1 MTLLAPHRLSR
12 LRPGMLAALLLVGMS
27 VAPPAPASQQ
37 LHYKA
42 GCVACHMVD
51 RKLVGPSYKD
61 IAARYKGRADAIPY
75 LSQRVRK
82 GGPGNWG
89 TVPMAANDVKR
100 LSDKELTELLG
111 WILAT
116 K

>member
-1 MTLLAPHRLSR
+1 MPTLPPNRRSR
-12 LRPGMLAALLLVGMS
+12 LLPCVLAAQLLLGLS
-27 VAPPAPASQQ
+27 VAPAALASQH
-37 LHYKA
+37 LHMKS

-51 RKLVGPSYKD
+51 RKLVGPSYKE
-61 IAARYKGRADAIPY
+61 IAVKYKGRADAIPY

-89 TVPMAANDVKR
+89 KVPMAANDVSR
-100 LSDKELTELLG
+100 LNDKELKELLT